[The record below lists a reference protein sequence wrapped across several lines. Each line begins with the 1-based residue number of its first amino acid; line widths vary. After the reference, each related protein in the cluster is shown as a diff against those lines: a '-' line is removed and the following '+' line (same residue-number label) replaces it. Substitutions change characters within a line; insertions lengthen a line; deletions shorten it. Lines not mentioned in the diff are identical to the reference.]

1 MMKKLGY
8 LIGAVA
14 LCGAQPAMADTYTPA
29 STSTFS
35 GPVSVQKD
43 GALYNCTLTVNVDA
57 TAGSS
62 ATATASL
69 STPSDWV
76 CPLIAINGTG
86 SVVYDGTYLTISGL
100 NIKPVISIGECTGP
114 IKAVWGGNSASPRT
128 ITLSIP
134 LSNSSA
140 TAGAA
145 CKMAGTLTQT
155 GGAPLSVTN
164 P

>member
-1 MMKKLGY
+1 MKKFGY
-8 LIGAVA
+8 LLGAVA

-43 GALYNCTLTVNVDA
+43 GATYDCTLTVNVDA

-69 STPSDWV
+69 AAGDWV

-100 NIKPVISIGECTGP
+100 TIKPVISIGECTGP

-128 ITLSIP
+128 IALSSP
-134 LSNSSA
+134 LSDSTA
-140 TAGAA
+140 TAGAN
-145 CKMAGTLTQT
+145 CKMIGTLEQT
-155 GGAPLSVTN
+155 AGSPVSIT